1 MGAKQCVFGRNGVY
15 ASAPFVVGL
24 AYRLVDFGKLA
35 QLLQIIVHLL
45 VADDRESLM
54 PLKLHIFIFIQYR
67 LAVVVQLDD
76 KPFGGLYGG
85 DFYKSTPKYTP
96 NN

>member
-15 ASAPFVVGL
+15 PLAPFIIGL
-24 AYRLVDFGKLA
+24 AYWLVDFGKLA